1 MTEDLKA
8 GDEKICGVCGDK
20 ALGYNFN
27 AITCESCKAFFRRNA
42 VKTKDFKCPFNNNCK
57 VDIITRRFCQKCR
70 LKKCFEIGMK
80 KEWILTDEEKRIKK
94 TKIEENRRK
103 RYAPYQSKREKLS
116 ISSRVKHT
124 FSLSPSEI
132 GVDVDS
138 DQVVGLF
145 VDTEK
150 PLSNSQPN
158 SPTTL
163 LFDDSVELQA
173 ESISNSSELMSL
185 TSEHGSAILSNSDF
199 NQSVTL
205 IPNESCNAFSSIKG
219 KKTLACS
226 VSSGVPPDSVIKNS
240 KEPSTISSLVNSD
253 LSSSSSKWSTSLS
266 SDGVGESQVTSSTVL
281 CDAQRDRVSPRLNGS
296 FVSFL
301 SERFDNHISSNLDHS
316 CIGHYSKK
324 DDCIIPQS
332 VMDLAIKVEFA
343 DIPLRSKNCKEKT
356 LTEAEE
362 AKLTELI
369 TANEVLKMPLSCEV
383 PDPSLLDVINMTD
396 HAIRRLIIMS
406 KRIHGFK
413 TLCQEDQIALLKGGC
428 TELMLLRSV
437 MTYDP
442 EKDCWQGPQA
452 MSIKVDILKEAKGNI
467 YEEHKRFINSFDVT
481 WRSDENI
488 MLLLSA
494 ITLFTPERPNIVHK
508 NVVSLEQKN
517 YYYLLKRYLDTIYT
531 GCEAR
536 SFYLKLI
543 SKLQELHLLNEN
555 HVQIFLDVNPKDVEP
570 LLIEIFDLKH

>member
-1 MTEDLKA
+1 
-8 GDEKICGVCGDK
+8 
-20 ALGYNFN
+20 
-27 AITCESCKAFFRRNA
+27 
-42 VKTKDFKCPFNNNCK
+42 
-57 VDIITRRFCQKCR
+57 
-70 LKKCFEIGMK
+70 MK
-80 KEWILTDEEKRIKK
+80 KEWILTDEEKRMKK

-103 RYAPYQSKREKLS
+103 RYAPYPSKREKLS
-116 ISSRVKHT
+116 ISSSVKHT
-124 FSLSPSEI
+124 FSLSPSEV
-132 GVDVDS
+132 GVDVGSDT

-145 VDTEK
+145 VDTDK
-150 PLSNSQPN
+150 LPSNSQPN

-163 LFDDSVELQA
+163 LFDESVELQA
-173 ESISNSSELMSL
+173 ESISDSSELMSL
-185 TSEHGSAILSNSDF
+185 TSEHSSAILSDSDF
-199 NQSVTL
+199 NQTVTL
-205 IPNESCNAFSSIKG
+205 IPNESCNAFSSVKE
-219 KKTLACS
+219 KKILAYS
-226 VSSGVPPDSVIKNS
+226 VSSVVPPDSVMKNS
-240 KEPSTISSLVNSD
+240 KQQSTLSLLVNSD
-253 LSSSSSKWSTSLS
+253 LSPSSSKWSTSLS
-266 SDGVGESQVTSSTVL
+266 SDGTGESQVTSSTVL
-281 CDAQRDRVSPRLNGS
+281 CDVQSNRLSPRLNGS

-301 SERFDNHISSNLDHS
+301 SERFDNHISSHLDQS
-316 CIGHYSKK
+316 CFNHHSKK

-343 DIPLRSKNCKEKT
+343 DIPLRSKDCKEKI
-356 LTEAEE
+356 LTEAEQ

-413 TLCQEDQIALLKGGC
+413 SLCQEDQIALLKGSC

-467 YEEHKRFINSFDVT
+467 YEEHKRFINSFDLA

-508 NVVSLEQKN
+508 NVISLEQKN

-536 SFYLKLI
+536 SCYLKLI